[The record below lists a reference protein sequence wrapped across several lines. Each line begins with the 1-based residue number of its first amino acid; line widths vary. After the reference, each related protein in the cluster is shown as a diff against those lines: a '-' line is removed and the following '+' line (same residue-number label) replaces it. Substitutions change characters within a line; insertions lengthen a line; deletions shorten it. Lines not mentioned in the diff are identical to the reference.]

1 MLKYVDVCRCSFRRY
16 WRNDFN
22 LSPAR
27 CKPEHFLR
35 ARRRLARRSVATL
48 LIHDD
53 NAIVEDL
60 AHLGDMG
67 RGLAASP
74 ASTSDAR

>member
-27 CKPEHFLR
+27 CKREHFLR

-48 LIHDD
+48 FIHDD
-53 NAIVEDL
+53 EAIVEDL
-60 AHLGDMG
+60 ADLGDARSWLG
-67 RGLAASP
+67 CLAGV
-74 ASTSDAR
+74 D